1 MEAVLHPASQNGS
14 EDDDFIAHAVSMLS
28 QQIWSWGQDIR
39 RKEGNLLVEFG
50 FERVKPPADVEI
62 QDSVYTLNL
71 TENRSVILRGFG
83 VYYRDND
90 LGAIFLP
97 RYEFIPGYTTN
108 TTLEQPLW
116 TYDELPEL
124 YFPTESEWDSYI
136 TMLADLVKWI
146 RDYEHKVIE
155 EQGIEYRIS
164 TLAEW
169 DNGERKVTTSQA
181 VVGAWEKI
189 GKVITKM
196 QYVDFE

>member
-181 VVGAWEKI
+181 VVGEWEKI

>member
-1 MEAVLHPASQNGS
+1 MEVVLHPASQNGS
-14 EDDDFIAHAVSMLS
+14 VDDDFIAHAISLLS

-39 RKEGNLLVEFG
+39 RKQGNLLVEFG

-62 QDSVYTLNL
+62 QDSMYTLNL

>member
-124 YFPTESEWDSYI
+124 YFPTESKWDSYI

-189 GKVITKM
+189 GKIIAKM

>member
-1 MEAVLHPASQNGS
+1 MEAALHPASQNGS

-169 DNGERKVTTSQA
+169 NNGERRVTTSQA
-181 VVGAWEKI
+181 VVGEWEKI

-196 QYVDFE
+196 QYVDFK

>member
-1 MEAVLHPASQNGS
+1 MEAVLHPASQNAS
-14 EDDDFIAHAVSMLS
+14 EDDDFIAHAISLLS

-39 RKEGNLLVEFG
+39 RKQGNLLVEFG

-71 TENRSVILRGFG
+71 TENRAVILRGFG

-124 YFPTESEWDSYI
+124 YMPGETEWHNYK
-136 TMLADLVKWI
+136 TLLTDLVNWI
-146 RDYEHKVIE
+146 QGYEQKVI
-155 EQGIEYRIS
+155 QQLGIPYRVT
-164 TLAEW
+164 TLREW
-169 DNGERKVTTSQA
+169 DNGERMITAPQNVI
-181 VVGAWEKI
+181 GAWEKI
-189 GKVITKM
+189 GKIIAKM

>member
-181 VVGAWEKI
+181 VVGEWEKI
-189 GKVITKM
+189 GKIIAKM